1 MICNILTERRVPAQ
15 PVSETVSD
23 KIVASSL
30 PMQSDAPAVAPPS
43 LGAVSVATPSVA
55 GTTAKETSVRVA
67 SAAEASE
74 APDDSWTCEACTLV
88 NQKKNAHW
96 CAACGAPRM
105 NTRCALT
112 CDPLL
117 ILLRT
122 HWCLNPKSAVLVP
135 LFCCIGC
142 LHIWLLLALIS
153 EASYRRW
160 CRHRR
165 T

>member
-15 PVSETVSD
+15 PVSEETVSD

-43 LGAVSVATPSVA
+43 LVSVSVPTPFATE
-55 GTTAKETSVRVA
+55 TTAKEMSVRVA

-74 APDDSWTCEACTLV
+74 ASDDSWTCEACTLV
-88 NQKKNAHW
+88 NQKEKTHW

-105 NTRCALT
+105 NTRCAMT

-117 ILLRT
+117 ILLCT
-122 HWCLNPKSAVLVP
+122 LC
-135 LFCCIGC
+135 
-142 LHIWLLLALIS
+142 
-153 EASYRRW
+153 
-160 CRHRR
+160 
-165 T
+165 